1 MAKSTGPA
9 LAIGAVTVF
18 NGVVLNGQPLD
29 WRVPVATG
37 FVAVGLA
44 GLEHLSESLAVGI
57 AWLALVAVLFT
68 RVDPNTPAPMEN
80 LATLSKGKL

>member
-1 MAKSTGPA
+1 MARSTGPA

-18 NGVVLNGQPLD
+18 NDVVLSGQPLD

-37 FVAVGLA
+37 FVAIGLA
-44 GLEHLSESLAVGI
+44 GLEHVSEPLAVGI

-68 RVDPNTPAPMEN
+68 RVDPNKPAPMEN

>member
-9 LAIGAVTVF
+9 IAIGAVTVF
-18 NGVVLNGQPLD
+18 NDVVLNQQPFN
-29 WRVPVATG
+29 WHVPIATG
-37 FVAVGLA
+37 FVALGLA
-44 GLEHLSESLAVGI
+44 GLEHVSPPLAVGI

-68 RVDPNTPAPMEN
+68 RVNPNVPAPMEN

>member
-9 LAIGAVTVF
+9 LAIGGVTLF
-18 NGVVLNGQPLD
+18 NNVVLNQRPFD
-29 WRVPVATG
+29 WRIPIATG

-44 GLEHLSESLAVGI
+44 GLERVSEPLAVGI
-57 AWLALVAVLFT
+57 AWLALVAILFT
-68 RVDPNTPAPMEN
+68 RVDPTTPAPLEN